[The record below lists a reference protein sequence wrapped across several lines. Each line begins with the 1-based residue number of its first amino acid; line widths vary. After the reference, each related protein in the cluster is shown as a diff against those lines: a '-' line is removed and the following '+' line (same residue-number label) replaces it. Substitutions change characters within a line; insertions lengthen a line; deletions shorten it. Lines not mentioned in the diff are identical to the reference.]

1 MLDKQAKL
9 KPMEKDPRPF
19 WQWAVLFILIASAI
33 TYIGASWYFSDIL
46 INFNTKTLEQDRQD
60 QGISSPAD
68 YGFANAQALSIPAN
82 KVSLDAW
89 YVPNSNPCGVILLH
103 GRTNTRYGTLA
114 YAPMFIQRGCHVLS
128 YDARRHGES
137 SQRLGTYG
145 YHESRDLTAVL
156 EYFKTLT
163 GLSNSQ
169 IGFLGESYGAST
181 AILAAQSHSDL
192 AFVIADSSFEDL
204 QSIVSEQAVAQ
215 YGEVIL
221 PLLPGAFMISE
232 LRARFEADDVSPKN
246 AVIAT
251 RVPLLLQHAKEDA
264 YTLAKHSENIF
275 ANADKSQTMLYISD
289 WGAAHAGAIRAN
301 PTGYAAVVDEFLSA
315 FASQFP
321 ARQ

>member
-1 MLDKQAKL
+1 
-9 KPMEKDPRPF
+9 MEKDPRPF
-19 WQWAVLFILIASAI
+19 WQWTVLFILIASAI
-33 TYIGASWYFSDIL
+33 SYIGASWYFSDVL
-46 INFNTKTLEQDRQD
+46 LNFNTKTLEQDRLD
-60 QGISSPAD
+60 QGISDLAD
-68 YGFANAQALSIPAN
+68 YGFGAAQALNIPVD
-82 KVSLDAW
+82 KLSLAAW
-89 YVPNSNPCGVILLH
+89 YQPNNNACGVILLH
-103 GRTNTRYGTLA
+103 GRRNTRYGTLA

-137 SQRLGTYG
+137 SKRLATYG
-145 YHESRDLTAVL
+145 YYESQDLNAVL

-169 IGFLGESYGAST
+169 IGFLGESYGGAT
-181 AILAAQSHSDL
+181 AILAAQNHSDL

-221 PLLPGAFMISE
+221 PLLPGAFIVSE

-246 AVIAT
+246 AVITT
-251 RVPLLLQHAKEDA
+251 RVPLLLQHAKEDD
-264 YTLAKHSENIF
+264 YTLAKHSQNIF

-289 WGAAHAGAIRAN
+289 WGAAHAGAVRAN
-301 PTGYAAVVDEFLSA
+301 PSGYAEVVDEFLIA
-315 FASQFP
+315 YAPQFP